1 MQLEYGTPA
10 RGFAGMIADSH
21 TRDIDSP
28 LAQGA
33 IAFGHGVVSDEYET
47 CREPGANR
55 GTVAFSGVVVT
66 SNKINGKVNGVAI
79 TEVTF
84 DSSAANTYSL
94 IAAQIVAKLATVGI
108 TATTSVNTNTIT
120 VTTAN
125 GEDLVFSEWLVTA
138 GASQAT
144 VSHTYTDTGYFR
156 GIAVAAPN
164 GMPIGG
170 EASYVKGDA
179 VNVLRRG
186 RAFVTISGTVAA
198 NATLYLILTGDNK
211 GKFTSTAGSNL
222 ATTVK
227 ALEAA
232 ADATLCKVELN
243 LP

>member
-1 MQLEYGTPA
+1 MQLDYNPPA
-10 RGFAGMIADSH
+10 RGFAGMIADSA

-55 GTVAFSGVVVT
+55 GTVAFSGAVVT

-84 DSSAANTYSL
+84 DSSAANTYAL
-94 IAAQIVAKLATVGI
+94 IAAQIVAKLATLGI
-108 TATTSVNTNTIT
+108 DATTGINSNTIT

-125 GEDLVFSEWLVTA
+125 GEDLEFSDWVVTA

-144 VSHTYTDTGYFR
+144 VSHVYSDTGYFR

-164 GMPIGG
+164 GMSMDGVANYTKG
-170 EASYVKGDA
+170 EA
-179 VNVLRRG
+179 VNALRRG
-186 RAFVTISGTVAA
+186 RAYVTVVGSVTA
-198 NATLYLILTGDNK
+198 NASLYLILTGTNK
-211 GKFTSTAGSNL
+211 GKFTATAGSNL
-222 ATTVK
+222 ATAVK

-232 ADATLCKVELN
+232 ADGTLCKVELN